1 MSRADRQ
8 EQETAEAGAP
18 PLAGWRA
25 LAADGVAMVR
35 FYSRLPMPQLS
46 FVTDAHAPPDFRR
59 APRMLPLAG
68 LLIGLPGALAL
79 ALGASLGLPPLVAAV
94 LAVAVAALATGAF
107 HEDGLADTFDGLG
120 GGWTPERRLEI
131 MRDSRIGSYGGTA
144 LMLALIARVA
154 CLAALVERGGLA
166 AGVGAMLAAAVL
178 SRPIALLPL
187 ALLPPARPDGASAL
201 VGRPSRTIT
210 ALSIV
215 FALLIAIALA
225 VFARTPVSG
234 VVSGLALALAATWLL
249 TRWSARAIGGQTG
262 DVAGACQQLAEIA
275 IYVGILMV
283 LSHELAISLHQGLQ
297 PR

>member
-1 MSRADRQ
+1 MDQ
-8 EQETAEAGAP
+8 PEAKRIEGTTP
-18 PLAGWRA
+18 LLAGWRA
-25 LAADGVAMVR
+25 LAADCATMIR
-35 FYSRLPMPQLS
+35 FYSRLPMPRLP
-46 FVTDAHAPPDFRR
+46 FEAEAHAPPDFRR

-68 LLIGLPGALAL
+68 LLIGLPGALVL
-79 ALGASLGLPPLVAAV
+79 ALGTATGLPPLVAAV
-94 LAVAVAALATGAF
+94 LAVAAATLATGAF

-131 MRDSRIGSYGGTA
+131 MRDSRIGSYGGAA

-154 CLAALVERGGLA
+154 CIAALVERGGWLA
-166 AGVGAMLAAAVL
+166 AIGAVLAAATL

-201 VGRPSRTIT
+201 VGRPSRRILVLAITI
-210 ALSIV
+210 AVLM
-215 FALLIAIALA
+215 ALLLALMA
-225 VFARTPVSG
+225 GMPLGG
-234 VVSGLALALAATWLL
+234 VGLGLGLALVAASIL

-275 IYVGILMV
+275 FYVGMLMV
-283 LSHELAISLHQGLQ
+283 LSHEHPISMHQGLP

>member
-1 MSRADRQ
+1 MSRADEP
-8 EQETAEAGAP
+8 EQTEGRTP

-35 FYSRLPMPQLS
+35 FYSRLPMPRLP
-46 FVTDAHAPPDFRR
+46 FEGDAHAPPDFRR
-59 APRMLPLAG
+59 APRMLPLAA
-68 LLIGLPGALAL
+68 LLIGLPGALIL
-79 ALGASLGLPPLVAAV
+79 ALGAALGLPPLVAAA
-94 LAVAVAALATGAF
+94 LAVAAAALATGAF

-154 CLAALVERGGLA
+154 CLAAMLERGGLA

-201 VGRPSRTIT
+201 VGRPSRAIA
-210 ALSIV
+210 ALAIGVALLLALALTV
-215 FALLIAIALA
+215 FAG
-225 VFARTPVSG
+225 TPVTG
-234 VVSGLALALAATWLL
+234 VFSGLALALAVTGLL
-249 TRWSARAIGGQTG
+249 TRWSARSIGGQTG
-262 DVAGACQQLAEIA
+262 DVAGACQQLSEIA
-275 IYVGILMV
+275 IYVGMLMV
-283 LSHELAISLHQGLQ
+283 LGHEHAISLHQGLQ

>member
-1 MSRADRQ
+1 VSRGDQ
-8 EQETAEAGAP
+8 PEAEGTDGGAP
-18 PLAGWRA
+18 QLAGWRA
-25 LAADGVAMVR
+25 LAADGAAMIR
-35 FYSRLPMPQLS
+35 FYSRLPMPRLP
-46 FVTDAHAPPDFRR
+46 FEAEAHAPPDFRR

-68 LLIGLPGALAL
+68 LVIGLPGALVL
-79 ALGASLGLPPLVAAV
+79 ALCAALGLPPLVAAA
-94 LAVAVAALATGAF
+94 LAVAAAVLATGAF

-131 MRDSRIGSYGGTA
+131 MKDSRIGSYGGAA

-154 CLAALVERGGLA
+154 CLAALIERGGLPA
-166 AGVGAMLAAAVL
+166 AATMLAAAAL

-201 VGRPSRTIT
+201 VGRPSRAT
-210 ALSIV
+210 V
-215 FALLIAIALA
+215 ALA
-225 VFARTPVSG
+225 IGLGLLLSG
-234 VVSGLALALAATWLL
+234 LLAALAGASVAGAGLGLALGLASAWVL

-275 IYVGILMV
+275 IYVGMLMV
-283 LSHELAISLHQGLQ
+283 LSHEHPISLHQGLQ